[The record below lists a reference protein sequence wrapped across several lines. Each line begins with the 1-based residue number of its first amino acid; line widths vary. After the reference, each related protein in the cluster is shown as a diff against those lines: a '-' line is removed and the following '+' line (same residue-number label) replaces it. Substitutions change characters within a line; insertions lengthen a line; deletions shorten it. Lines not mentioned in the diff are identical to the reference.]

1 MPITGYIGNN
11 MGANVLFNALGMA
24 PVGQLFVPFSFDTL
38 TFSCLRTSTSL
49 TSNL

>member
-38 TFSCLRTSTSL
+38 TFMPL
-49 TSNL
+49 NLDISYL